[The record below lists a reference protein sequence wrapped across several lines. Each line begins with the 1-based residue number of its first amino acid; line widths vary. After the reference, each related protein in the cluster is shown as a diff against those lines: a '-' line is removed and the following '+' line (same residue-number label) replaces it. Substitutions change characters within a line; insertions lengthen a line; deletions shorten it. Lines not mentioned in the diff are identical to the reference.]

1 MYGNRRNFGL
11 LQKGSEIMHF
21 VLEMYIRW
29 YMEVEK
35 EMLNPMP
42 LCALIVG
49 FTGKK

>member
-1 MYGNRRNFGL
+1 MD
-11 LQKGSEIMHF
+11 F

-35 EMLNPMP
+35 EMVNPMS
-42 LCALIVG
+42 LCALMVG

>member
-1 MYGNRRNFGL
+1 
-11 LQKGSEIMHF
+11 MHF

-35 EMLNPMP
+35 EMLNSMP